1 MVRFAYLVELVSI
14 TAFFYNAV
22 IILATLLAGL
32 QRPGLQ
38 WWFLSLITITMGLP
52 LSWWLFYKSIFNS
65 AQTDG
70 ATYSYIRTFMLILLH
85 MAWCVWMILG
95 IDNLGEFSAGI
106 FPMFRMFQMN
116 NSKGIAFGIMFII
129 NIGLWGIAGLGCWV
143 VLGLAVAAYRRGD
156 GPRKDYE
163 ERVGGVQ
170 MNAV

>member
-85 MAWCVWMILG
+85 MVSTGQRAAGRGG
-95 IDNLGEFSAGI
+95 ICKTAAL
-106 FPMFRMFQMN
+106 
-116 NSKGIAFGIMFII
+116 
-129 NIGLWGIAGLGCWV
+129 LGCHKH
-143 VLGLAVAAYRRGD
+143 RSS
-156 GPRKDYE
+156 
-163 ERVGGVQ
+163 
-170 MNAV
+170 